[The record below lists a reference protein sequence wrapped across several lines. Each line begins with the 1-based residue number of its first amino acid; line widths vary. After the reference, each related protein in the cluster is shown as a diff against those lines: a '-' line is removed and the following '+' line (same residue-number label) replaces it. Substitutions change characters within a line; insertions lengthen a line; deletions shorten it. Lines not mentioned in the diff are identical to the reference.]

1 MTVISRVLRM
11 PTPGS
16 SKVPVSDSGRTYL
29 EGKKI
34 TWRDGMAALFHILR
48 YNLFASST
56 FRPSPEAT
64 ET

>member
-16 SKVPVSDSGRTYL
+16 SKSPFLTL
-29 EGKKI
+29 EEPTWKGKKI

-48 YNLFASST
+48 YNLFA
-56 FRPSPEAT
+56 
-64 ET
+64 